1 VPRDEKNH
9 ESRDRKGAAKAP
21 ESAKK
26 SATAKKAAK
35 KSATAK
41 KAAKKSATAKKS
53 TAAKKSTTAK
63 KAAKKSTTAKKKT
76 ALKPPADAKA
86 PTEPKARWL
95 SVGVEEGSELQAARA
110 IERTGGVRTVLLPLH
125 DGEALYPGYV
135 FTECCL
141 EVGDDLLCDICQIS
155 GVEGILS
162 RDGIYDYSLG
172 GHEPPVELSAE
183 ALQAIRDSCARFAK
197 MARNEMMSVLKGQ
210 KITITSGIFSE
221 MVGEV
226 VSVNRRKMS
235 VIAKVRLSDGGMMRK
250 VSIKYGQFEVI
261 EEQEDDGW
269 RL

>member
-1 VPRDEKNH
+1 MERRTAGRLAVPRDEKNH

-26 SATAKKAAK
+26 SA
-35 KSATAK
+35 
-41 KAAKKSATAKKS
+41 
-53 TAAKKSTTAK
+53 TAK

-210 KITITSGIFSE
+210 KITIISGIFSE